1 MNSLPKTVTRQ
12 RRGCDLNPGP
22 SAPESSALTTRLPG
36 HPFKSVTYWVPDST
50 TRTQTRTTPDK
61 VHRLVGDPRGP
72 NGLCRRLRQSG
83 RGPAWLNLDTT
94 MFVTRGFDG
103 FGRNRPPLAAK
114 WVVEKFKRKINACF
128 KPSKLL
134 SASVPLMLLCPS
146 AVGGIKQ
153 CRDPPVRLSVPP
165 ALGARRLGQTTRTVR
180 TADPSAHGRRSAAIG
195 GAHRLVAR

>member
-1 MNSLPKTVTRQ
+1 VNSLPKTVTRQ

-50 TRTQTRTTPDK
+50 TRTQTRTQTRTTPDK
-61 VHRLVGDPRGP
+61 VHRLVGDSRRP

-103 FGRNRPPLAAK
+103 FGRNRPPPWRRTGSLK
-114 WVVEKFKRKINACF
+114 FLKEK
-128 KPSKLL
+128 
-134 SASVPLMLLCPS
+134 LM
-146 AVGGIKQ
+146 
-153 CRDPPVRLSVPP
+153 PVSNHQNFYRLQF
-165 ALGARRLGQTTRTVR
+165 R
-180 TADPSAHGRRSAAIG
+180 
-195 GAHRLVAR
+195 